1 MKSDSPKSVV
11 DTISQSEKTT
21 NTKSN
26 TIRQLNIQVVVA
38 VRVVL
43 KAVPGIKM
51 VGKPI
56 IHAIYLRRN
65 IGNWR
70 GVWANLVRDGKT
82 AFTIPD
88 QEPEEC

>member
-1 MKSDSPKSVV
+1 
-11 DTISQSEKTT
+11 
-21 NTKSN
+21 
-26 TIRQLNIQVVVA
+26 
-38 VRVVL
+38 
-43 KAVPGIKM
+43 M

-88 QEPEEC
+88 QEPEELCDKISWLLNDPQLHATMSQRAVEYAQDYAWAKIAKQIVEVYEGLVKK